1 METFE
6 FGHGR
11 AGVGVGF
18 EAEVDAGVVRIALS
32 GDLDVSTAPSVEER
46 LVELEDGGAERVIL
60 DLRGLDFID
69 STGLSLLINA
79 DRRAR
84 RAGRRVTIVSGTG
97 APRRILETTGLKG
110 RLDIVEDE
118 PSSTEASEG

>member
-1 METFE
+1 M
-6 FGHGR
+6 
-11 AGVGVGF
+11 GVGF

-60 DLRGLDFID
+60 DMRGLDFID

>member
-1 METFE
+1 M
-6 FGHGR
+6 
-11 AGVGVGF
+11 GVGF
-18 EAEVDAGVVRIALS
+18 EAEVVRIALS

-60 DLRGLDFID
+60 DLRGLGFID

-118 PSSTEASEG
+118 PSSADAAEG

>member
-1 METFE
+1 M
-6 FGHGR
+6 
-11 AGVGVGF
+11 GVGF

-60 DLRGLDFID
+60 DLRSLDFID

-118 PSSTEASEG
+118 PSSADAAEG

>member
-1 METFE
+1 M
-6 FGHGR
+6 
-11 AGVGVGF
+11 GVGF

-60 DLRGLDFID
+60 DLRGLGFID